1 MNEPIDLRRYKQ
13 AQADRAKR
21 DAARAKAAHR
31 RPPGRGGSPSS
42 GGKEPILGGNP
53 RAKLFLVALVLIFAA
68 LWLGP
73 MLLR

>member
-31 RPPGRGGSPSS
+31 RPPGRAP

-53 RAKLFLVALVLIFAA
+53 RAKLFLVAMVLIFAA